1 MSKLCIAT
9 TQFACSWELGRNLDQ
24 AEQLVRQAAAQGAQV
39 ILLQELFAT
48 PYFCIEQDHKH
59 LALAEEYGNSRVLKR
74 FAALARELGVVLP
87 LSWFEKAGNAY
98 FNSLSVA
105 DADGR
110 LLGVY
115 RKTHIPNAIGY
126 QEKEYFS
133 PGDTGFRVWDTA
145 FGCLGVGIC
154 WDQWFPETARCL
166 ALQGA
171 EVLLFPTAIGSEPG
185 AATPGVGT
193 LDSRDHWQ
201 MCMRG
206 HAAANILPVVAANR
220 VGREVA
226 SNDPEL
232 AISFYGSSFITDHKG
247 KKLVEADRDSTGVL
261 VQTLDLPAMRE
272 ERLTW
277 GIYRDRRPEMYGP
290 LLGLDGRQTHVR
302 WTARGVHDE

>member
-1 MSKLCIAT
+1 MSMLTVAT
-9 TQFACSWELGRNLDQ
+9 TQMPCTWNLQHNLDQ

-48 PYFCIEQDHKH
+48 PYFCIEQHHKH
-59 LALAEEYGNSRVLKR
+59 LALAEEYQHSQVLKR
-74 FAALARELGVVLP
+74 FAALAAELGVVLP

-133 PGDTGFRVWDTA
+133 PGDTGFRVWDSA
-145 FGCLGVGIC
+145 FGRLGVGIC

-166 ALQGA
+166 ALMGA

-185 AATPGVGT
+185 ATE

-201 MCMRG
+201 MAMRG
-206 HAAANILPVVAANR
+206 HAAANILPVVASNR
-220 VGREVA
+220 VGLEA
-226 SNDPEL
+226 ATTDPEL
-232 AISFYGSSFITDHKG
+232 QMTFYGSSFISNHKG
-247 KKLVEADRDSTGVL
+247 KMLAEADRNTSGVL
-261 VQTLDLPAMRE
+261 VQQLDLAAMRE

-277 GIYRDRRPEMYGP
+277 GIYRDRRQEMYAA
-290 LLGLDGRQTHVR
+290 LLGLDGRQVNACWKTQ
-302 WTARGVHDE
+302 GD

>member
-1 MSKLCIAT
+1 MSRLIVAT
-9 TQFACSWELGRNLDQ
+9 TQMPCTWDLPGNLER
-24 AEQLVRQAAAQGAQV
+24 AEQLVREAAARGAQV

-48 PYFCIEQDHKH
+48 PYFCIEQQHQH
-59 LALAEEYGNSRVLKR
+59 LALAEEYAQSRVLQR
-74 FAALARELGVVLP
+74 FAALAGELGVVLP
-87 LSWFEKAGNAY
+87 LSWFERAGTAY

-115 RKTHIPNAIGY
+115 RKTHIPNAVGY

-145 FGCLGVGIC
+145 FGRLGIGIC

-185 AATPGVGT
+185 SAD

-201 MCMRG
+201 MTMRG
-206 HAAANILPVVAANR
+206 HAAANLLPVVAANR
-220 VGREVA
+220 VGHEVA
-226 SNDPEL
+226 TSDPAL
-232 AISFYGSSFITDHKG
+232 HMDFYGSSFICDHKG
-247 KKLVEADRDSTGVL
+247 RLLAEADRDSSGVL
-261 VQTLDLPAMRE
+261 LQPLDLAAMAE
-272 ERLTW
+272 ERRTW
-277 GIYRDRRPEMYGP
+277 GIFRDRRPEMYGP
-290 LLGLDGRQTHVR
+290 LLSLDGQHLHSR
-302 WTARGVHDE
+302 WNGREA

>member
-1 MSKLCIAT
+1 MSRLIVAT
-9 TQFACSWELGRNLDQ
+9 TQMPCTWDLPGNLER
-24 AEQLVRQAAAQGAQV
+24 AEQLVREAAARGAQV

-48 PYFCIEQDHKH
+48 PYFCIEQQHQH
-59 LALAEEYGNSRVLKR
+59 LALAEEYAQSRVLQR
-74 FAALARELGVVLP
+74 FAALAGELGVVLP
-87 LSWFEKAGNAY
+87 LSWFERAGTAY

-115 RKTHIPNAIGY
+115 RKTHIPNAVGY

-145 FGCLGVGIC
+145 FGRLGIGIC

-185 AATPGVGT
+185 SAD

-201 MCMRG
+201 MTMRG
-206 HAAANILPVVAANR
+206 HAAANLLPVVAANR
-220 VGREVA
+220 VGHEVA
-226 SNDPEL
+226 TSDPAL
-232 AISFYGSSFITDHKG
+232 HMDFYGSSFICDHKG
-247 KKLVEADRDSTGVL
+247 RLLAEADRDSSGVL
-261 VQTLDLPAMRE
+261 LQSLDLAAMAE
-272 ERLTW
+272 ERRTW
-277 GIYRDRRPEMYGP
+277 GIFRDRRPEMYGP
-290 LLGLDGRQTHVR
+290 LLSLDGQHLHSR
-302 WTARGVHDE
+302 WNGREA

>member
-1 MSKLCIAT
+1 MSPLIVAT
-9 TQFACSWELGRNLDQ
+9 IQMPCTWDLPGNLDR
-24 AEQLVRQAAAQGAQV
+24 AEQRVREAAAQGAQV

-48 PYFCIEQDHKH
+48 PYFCIEQQHQH
-59 LALAEEYGNSRVLKR
+59 LALAEDYADSQILKR

-87 LSWFEKAGNAY
+87 LSWFERAGTAY

-115 RKTHIPNAIGY
+115 RKTHIPNAVGY

-145 FGCLGVGIC
+145 FGRLGIGIC

-171 EVLLFPTAIGSEPG
+171 EVLLFPTAIGTEPG
-185 AATPGVGT
+185 AAD

-201 MCMRG
+201 MTMRG
-206 HAAANILPVVAANR
+206 HAAANLLPVVAANR
-220 VGREVA
+220 IGREVA
-226 SNDPEL
+226 TSDPAL
-232 AISFYGSSFITDHKG
+232 HMDFYGSSFICDHKG
-247 KKLVEADRDSTGVL
+247 RLLAQADCTSDSVL
-261 VQTLDLPAMRE
+261 LLSLDLAAMAE
-272 ERLTW
+272 ERRTW
-277 GIYRDRRPEMYGP
+277 GIFRDRRPEMYGA
-290 LLGLDGRQTHVR
+290 LLSLDGQRIHPHWNTR
-302 WTARGVHDE
+302 EA

>member
-1 MSKLCIAT
+1 MSLLRVAT
-9 TQFACSWELGRNLDQ
+9 TQMPCSWDLPGNLER

-59 LALAEEYGNSRVLKR
+59 QALAQPYPSSPILQR
-74 FAALARELGVVLP
+74 FAALAGELGVVLP
-87 LSWFEKAGNAY
+87 LSWYERAGNAF
-98 FNSLSVA
+98 FNSLTVA

-133 PGDTGFRVWDTA
+133 PGDTGFKVWDTA
-145 FGCLGVGIC
+145 FGRLGIGIC

-166 ALQGA
+166 ALMGA

-185 AATPGVGT
+185 CME

-201 MCMRG
+201 VAMRG
-206 HAAANILPVVAANR
+206 HAAANLVPVVAANR

-226 SNDPEL
+226 GSDKSL
-232 AISFYGSSFITDHKG
+232 SMVFYGSSFICDHKG
-247 KKLVEADRDSTGVL
+247 AMLTEADRASSGIWLHD
-261 VQTLDLPAMRE
+261 LDLAGMRE
-272 ERLTW
+272 DRLSW
-277 GIYRDRRPEMYGP
+277 GIYRDRRPQMYAP
-290 LLGLDGRQTHVR
+290 LLTLDGQHSLNPR
-302 WTARGVHDE
+302 A

>member
-1 MSKLCIAT
+1 MSLLRVAT
-9 TQFACSWELGRNLDQ
+9 TQMPCSWDLPGNLER

-59 LALAEEYGNSRVLKR
+59 QALAQPYPSSPILQR
-74 FAALARELGVVLP
+74 FAALAGELGVVLP
-87 LSWFEKAGNAY
+87 LSWYERAGNAF
-98 FNSLSVA
+98 FNSLTVA

-133 PGDTGFRVWDTA
+133 PGDTGFKVWDTA
-145 FGCLGVGIC
+145 FGRLGIGIC

-166 ALQGA
+166 ALMGA

-185 AATPGVGT
+185 CME

-201 MCMRG
+201 VAMRG
-206 HAAANILPVVAANR
+206 HAAANLVPVVAANR

-226 SNDPEL
+226 GSDESL
-232 AISFYGSSFITDHKG
+232 SMVFYGSSFICDHKG
-247 KKLVEADRDSTGVL
+247 AMLTEADRASSGIWLHD
-261 VQTLDLPAMRE
+261 LDLAGMRE
-272 ERLTW
+272 DRLSW
-277 GIYRDRRPEMYGP
+277 GIYRDRRPQMYAP
-290 LLGLDGRQTHVR
+290 LLTLDGQHSLNPR
-302 WTARGVHDE
+302 A

>member
-1 MSKLCIAT
+1 MSLLNIAV
-9 TQFACSWELGRNLDQ
+9 TQMPCTWNLAHNLDQ
-24 AEQLVRQAAAQGAQV
+24 AEQLVRDAAALGAHV

-48 PYFCIEQDHKH
+48 PYFCIEQDHRH
-59 LALAEEYGNSRVLKR
+59 LALAEEYQASHVLKR

-87 LSWFEKAGNAY
+87 LSWFEKAGNAF

-115 RKTHIPNAIGY
+115 RKTHLPNAIGY

-145 FGCLGVGIC
+145 FGRLGVAIC

-166 ALQGA
+166 ALMGA

-185 AATPGVGT
+185 AQA

-201 MCMRG
+201 MTMRG
-206 HAAANILPVVAANR
+206 HAAANILPVVASNR
-220 VGREVA
+220 VGHEVA
-226 SNDPEL
+226 GTDPAL
-232 AISFYGSSFITDHKG
+232 QMTFYGSSFICNHKG
-247 KKLVEADRDSTGVL
+247 KLLAEADRETTGVR
-261 VQTLDLPAMRE
+261 VHELDLSAIRE

-277 GIYRDRRPEMYGP
+277 GIYRDRRPDMYGP
-290 LLGLDGRQTHVR
+290 LLSLDGRSTNAR
-302 WTARGVHDE
+302 WNTQGV

>member
-1 MSKLCIAT
+1 MSPLIVAT
-9 TQFACSWELGRNLDQ
+9 IQMPCTWDLPGNLDR
-24 AEQLVRQAAAQGAQV
+24 AEQRVREAAAQGAQV

-48 PYFCIEQDHKH
+48 PYFCIEQQHQH
-59 LALAEEYGNSRVLKR
+59 LALAEDYADSQILKR

-87 LSWFEKAGNAY
+87 LSWFERAGTAY

-115 RKTHIPNAIGY
+115 RKTHIPNAVGY

-145 FGCLGVGIC
+145 FGRLGIGIC

-171 EVLLFPTAIGSEPG
+171 EVLLFPTAIGTEPG
-185 AATPGVGT
+185 AAD

-201 MCMRG
+201 MTMRG
-206 HAAANILPVVAANR
+206 HAAANLLPVVAANR
-220 VGREVA
+220 IGREVA
-226 SNDPEL
+226 TSDPAL
-232 AISFYGSSFITDHKG
+232 HMDFYGSSFICDHKG
-247 KKLVEADRDSTGVL
+247 RLLAQADCTSDSVL
-261 VQTLDLPAMRE
+261 LLSLDLAAMAE
-272 ERLTW
+272 ERRTW
-277 GIYRDRRPEMYGP
+277 GIFRDRRPEMYGA
-290 LLGLDGRQTHVR
+290 LLSLDGQHIHPHWNTRE
-302 WTARGVHDE
+302 A

>member
-1 MSKLCIAT
+1 MSRLTVAT
-9 TQFACSWELGRNLDQ
+9 TQFACSWNLDENLNQ
-24 AEQLVRQAAAQGAQV
+24 AERLVREAAAQGAQL

-59 LALAEEYGNSRVLKR
+59 LALAEEYGQSRMLKR
-74 FAALARELGVVLP
+74 FAALAKELGVVLP
-87 LSWFEKAGNAY
+87 LSWFERAGNAY
-98 FNSLSVA
+98 FNSLTVA

-133 PGDTGFRVWDTA
+133 PGDTGFKVWDTA
-145 FGCLGVGIC
+145 FGRIGVGIC

-166 ALQGA
+166 ALMGA
-171 EVLLFPTAIGSEPG
+171 EVLLYPTAIGSEPG
-185 AATPGVGT
+185 AAA

-206 HAAANILPVVAANR
+206 HAAANILPVLAANR

-226 SNDPEL
+226 TTDPAL
-232 AISFYGSSFITDHKG
+232 QMSFYGSSFITDHKG
-247 KKLVEADRDSTGVL
+247 KLLAEADRDSTGVL
-261 VQTLDLPAMRE
+261 VQSLDLAAMGE

-290 LLGLDGRQTHVR
+290 LLSLDGRQLNTR
-302 WTARGVHDE
+302 WNHPGV

>member
-1 MSKLCIAT
+1 MSLLTVAT
-9 TQFACSWELGRNLDQ
+9 TQFACSWDLSGNLDR
-24 AEQLVRQAAAQGAQV
+24 AERLVREAAAKGAQL

-59 LALAEEYGNSRVLKR
+59 LALAEEYGQSAVLQR
-74 FAALARELGVVLP
+74 FSELARELGVVLP
-87 LSWFEKAGNAY
+87 LSWFERAGNAY
-98 FNSLSVA
+98 FNSLAVA

-145 FGCLGVGIC
+145 FGRIGVGIC

-166 ALQGA
+166 ALMGA
-171 EVLLFPTAIGSEPG
+171 EVLLYPTAIGSEPG
-185 AATPGVGT
+185 ATG

-201 MCMRG
+201 TAQRG
-206 HAAANILPVVAANR
+206 HAAANILPVIAANR
-220 VGREVA
+220 VGEEVA
-226 SNDPEL
+226 TTDPEL
-232 AISFYGSSFITDHKG
+232 RMRFYGSSFITDHKG
-247 KKLVEADRDSTGVL
+247 QLLAEADRDTPGVL
-261 VQTLDLPAMRE
+261 VQRLDLGAMAE
-272 ERLTW
+272 ERLSW

-290 LLGLDGRQTHVR
+290 LLGLDGRQTHTHWQR
-302 WTARGVHDE
+302 QGA

>member
-1 MSKLCIAT
+1 M
-9 TQFACSWELGRNLDQ
+9 
-24 AEQLVRQAAAQGAQV
+24 
-39 ILLQELFAT
+39 
-48 PYFCIEQDHKH
+48 
-59 LALAEEYGNSRVLKR
+59 
-74 FAALARELGVVLP
+74 VLP

-98 FNSLSVA
+98 FNSLAVA

-145 FGCLGVGIC
+145 FGRIGVGIC

-166 ALQGA
+166 ALMGA

-185 AATPGVGT
+185 VVTSGVATSGVATSVVATSGVATPGAAA

-226 SNDPEL
+226 TTDPTL
-232 AISFYGSSFITDHKG
+232 SMSFYGSSFISNHKG
-247 KKLVEADRDSTGVL
+247 KLLAEADRDSSGVL
-261 VQTLDLPAMRE
+261 VQSLDLGAMRE

-277 GIYRDRRPEMYGP
+277 GIFRDRRPEMYGP
-290 LLGLDGRQTHVR
+290 LLGLDGRHVHAR
-302 WTARGVHDE
+302 WNNQGV

>member
-1 MSKLCIAT
+1 MSLLTVAT
-9 TQFACSWELGRNLDQ
+9 TQMHCTWNLQDNLDR
-24 AEQLVRQAAAQGAQV
+24 AEQRVREAAAQGAQV

-59 LALAEEYGNSRVLKR
+59 LALAEEYRDSRVLQR

-87 LSWFEKAGNAY
+87 LSWFEKAGNAF

-115 RKTHIPNAIGY
+115 RKTHIPNAVGY

-145 FGCLGVGIC
+145 FGRLGVGIC

-166 ALQGA
+166 ALMGA

-185 AATPGVGT
+185 AAA

-201 MCMRG
+201 MTMRG
-206 HAAANILPVVAANR
+206 HAAANLLPVVAANR

-226 SNDPEL
+226 TGDPEL
-232 AISFYGSSFITDHKG
+232 HMDFYGSSFISDHKG
-247 KKLVEADRDSTGVL
+247 KLLSEADRQTSGVW
-261 VQTLDLPAMRE
+261 VQTLDLAAMRD

-277 GIYRDRRPEMYGP
+277 GIFRDRRPEMYGT
-290 LLGLDGRQTHVR
+290 LLGLDGRQNSV
-302 WTARGVHDE
+302 WGQGGAR

>member
-1 MSKLCIAT
+1 MSRLIVAT
-9 TQFACSWELGRNLDQ
+9 TQMPCTWDLPGNLER
-24 AEQLVRQAAAQGAQV
+24 AEQLVREAAARGAQV

-48 PYFCIEQDHKH
+48 PYFCIEQQHQH
-59 LALAEEYGNSRVLKR
+59 LALAEEYAQSRVLQR
-74 FAALARELGVVLP
+74 FAALAGELGVVLP
-87 LSWFEKAGNAY
+87 LSWFERAGTAY

-115 RKTHIPNAIGY
+115 RKTHIPNAVGY

-145 FGCLGVGIC
+145 FGRLGIGIC

-185 AATPGVGT
+185 SAD

-201 MCMRG
+201 MTMRG
-206 HAAANILPVVAANR
+206 HAAANLLPVVAANR
-220 VGREVA
+220 VGHEVA
-226 SNDPEL
+226 TSDPAL
-232 AISFYGSSFITDHKG
+232 HMDFYGSSFICDHKG
-247 KKLVEADRDSTGVL
+247 RLLAEADRDSSGVL
-261 VQTLDLPAMRE
+261 LQSLDLVAMAE
-272 ERLTW
+272 ERRTW
-277 GIYRDRRPEMYGP
+277 GIFRDRRPEMYGP
-290 LLGLDGRQTHVR
+290 LLSLDGQHLHSR
-302 WTARGVHDE
+302 WNGREA

>member
-1 MSKLCIAT
+1 MSLLTVAT
-9 TQFACSWELGRNLDQ
+9 TQMPCSWNLQHNLDR
-24 AEQLVRQAAAQGAQV
+24 AEQLVREAAAQGAEV

-48 PYFCIEQDHKH
+48 PYFCIEQHHKH
-59 LALAEEYGNSRVLKR
+59 LELAEEYQHSHVLKR
-74 FAALARELGVVLP
+74 FANLAKELGVVLP

-145 FGCLGVGIC
+145 FGRLGIGIC

-166 ALQGA
+166 ALMGA

-185 AATPGVGT
+185 AVE

-201 MCMRG
+201 MAMRG

-220 VGREVA
+220 VGLEA
-226 SNDPEL
+226 ATTDPEL
-232 AISFYGSSFITDHKG
+232 QMTFYGSSFICNHKG
-247 KKLVEADRDSTGVL
+247 KMLAEADRSTPGVL
-261 VQTLDLPAMRE
+261 VQRLDLATMRE

-277 GIYRDRRPEMYGP
+277 GVYRDRRPEMYAP
-290 LLGLDGRQTHVR
+290 LLGLDGRQVNACWKTQ
-302 WTARGVHDE
+302 GV

>member
-1 MSKLCIAT
+1 MSPLIVAT
-9 TQFACSWELGRNLDQ
+9 VQMPCTWDLPGNLDR
-24 AEQLVRQAAAQGAQV
+24 AEQRVREAAAQGAQV

-48 PYFCIEQDHKH
+48 PYFCIEQQHQH
-59 LALAEEYGNSRVLKR
+59 LALAEDYAGSQVLKR

-87 LSWFEKAGNAY
+87 LSWFERAGTAY

-115 RKTHIPNAIGY
+115 RKTHIPNAVGY

-145 FGCLGVGIC
+145 YGRLGIGIC

-185 AATPGVGT
+185 AAD

-201 MCMRG
+201 MTMRG
-206 HAAANILPVVAANR
+206 HAAANLLPVVAANR
-220 VGREVA
+220 IGREVA
-226 SNDPEL
+226 TSDPTL
-232 AISFYGSSFITDHKG
+232 HMDFYGSSFICDHKG
-247 KKLVEADRDSTGVL
+247 SLLAAADRTTDGVL
-261 VQTLDLPAMRE
+261 LHSLDLAAMAE
-272 ERLTW
+272 ERRTW
-277 GIYRDRRPEMYGP
+277 GIFRDRRPEMYGP
-290 LLGLDGRQTHVR
+290 LLSLDGQRIHPHWNTR
-302 WTARGVHDE
+302 EA

>member
-1 MSKLCIAT
+1 MSNLTVAT
-9 TQFACSWELGRNLDQ
+9 LQMPCTWDLADNLER
-24 AEQLVRQAAAQGAQV
+24 AEQLVREAAARGGQV

-48 PYFCIEQDHKH
+48 PYFCIEQQHRH
-59 LALAEEYGNSRVLKR
+59 LALAEEYGQSRILKR
-74 FAALARELGVVLP
+74 FAALAKELGVVLP
-87 LSWFEKAGNAY
+87 LSWFERAGTAY

-133 PGDTGFRVWDTA
+133 PGDTGFKVWDTA
-145 FGCLGVGIC
+145 FGRLGVGIC

-185 AATPGVGT
+185 AAD
-193 LDSRDHWQ
+193 LDSKDHWQ
-201 MCMRG
+201 MTMRG
-206 HAAANILPVVAANR
+206 HAAANLLPVVAANR

-226 SNDPEL
+226 RSDSEL
-232 AISFYGSSFITDHKG
+232 HMQFYGSSFICDHKG
-247 KKLVEADRDSTGVL
+247 RLLAEADRDTTGML
-261 VQTLDLPAMRE
+261 LHELDLAAMAE
-272 ERLTW
+272 ERRTW
-277 GIYRDRRPEMYGP
+277 GIFRDRRPEMYGP
-290 LLGLDGRQTHVR
+290 LLSLDGQHLHSR
-302 WTARGVHDE
+302 WNSREA

>member
-1 MSKLCIAT
+1 MSMLTVAAT
-9 TQFACSWELGRNLDQ
+9 QMPCTWNLQHNLDQ

-48 PYFCIEQDHKH
+48 PYFCIEQHHKH
-59 LALAEEYGNSRVLKR
+59 LALAEEYQHSQVLKR
-74 FAALARELGVVLP
+74 FAALAAELGVVLP

-133 PGDTGFRVWDTA
+133 PGDTGFRVWDSA
-145 FGCLGVGIC
+145 YGRLGVGIC

-166 ALQGA
+166 ALMGA

-185 AATPGVGT
+185 ATE

-201 MCMRG
+201 MAMRG
-206 HAAANILPVVAANR
+206 HAAANILPVVASNR
-220 VGREVA
+220 VGLEA
-226 SNDPEL
+226 ATTDPEL
-232 AISFYGSSFITDHKG
+232 QMTFYGSSFISNHKG
-247 KKLVEADRDSTGVL
+247 KMLAEADRDTSGVL
-261 VQTLDLPAMRE
+261 VQHLDLAAMRE

-277 GIYRDRRPEMYGP
+277 GIYRDRRPEMYAA
-290 LLGLDGRQTHVR
+290 LLGLDGRQVNACWKTQ
-302 WTARGVHDE
+302 GV

>member
-1 MSKLCIAT
+1 MSNLTVAT
-9 TQFACSWELGRNLDQ
+9 TQFACSWDLKRNLDQ
-24 AEQLVRQAAAQGAQV
+24 AEQLVREAAAKGAHV

-59 LALAEEYGNSRVLKR
+59 LLLAEEYSQSGVLKR
-74 FAALARELGVVLP
+74 FAALAKELGVVLP
-87 LSWFEKAGNAY
+87 ISWYEKAGNAY
-98 FNSLSVA
+98 FNSLSMA

-115 RKTHIPNAIGY
+115 RKTHIPNAVGY

-133 PGDTGFRVWDTA
+133 PGDSGFRVWDTA
-145 FGCLGVGIC
+145 FGRLGVGIC

-166 ALQGA
+166 ALMGA

-185 AATPGVGT
+185 SAG

-226 SNDPEL
+226 STDAGL
-232 AISFYGSSFITDHKG
+232 SMAFYGSSFISNHKG
-247 KKLVEADRDSTGVL
+247 KLLAEADRDTTSVL
-261 VQTLDLPAMRE
+261 VQTLDLGAMRD
-272 ERLTW
+272 ERLSW

-290 LLGLDGRQTHVR
+290 LLTLDGKTINPR
-302 WTARGVHDE
+302 WNTQGL

>member
-1 MSKLCIAT
+1 MSLLTIAT
-9 TQFACSWELGRNLDQ
+9 IQMPCSWDLAHNLDQ
-24 AEQLVRQAAAQGAQV
+24 AEQRVREAAAQGAQV

-48 PYFCIEQDHKH
+48 PYFCIEQHHPH
-59 LALAEEYGNSRVLKR
+59 LALAQAYDDSAILRR
-74 FAALARELGVVLP
+74 FAALARELAVVLP
-87 LSWFEKAGNAY
+87 LSWFERAGNAY

-145 FGCLGVGIC
+145 FGRLGIGIC

-166 ALQGA
+166 ALMGA

-185 AATPGVGT
+185 CAS

-201 MCMRG
+201 MTMRG
-206 HAAANILPVVAANR
+206 HAAANLLPVVAANR
-220 VGREVA
+220 IGVEVA
-226 SNDPEL
+226 TTDRSLEM
-232 AISFYGSSFITDHKG
+232 SFYGSSFICDHKG
-247 KKLVEADRDSTGVL
+247 QLLVEADRDTAGIL
-261 VQTLDLPAMRE
+261 LHDLDLTAMAQ
-272 ERLTW
+272 ERLNW

-290 LLGLDGRQTHVR
+290 LLSQDGRHLNAR
-302 WTARGVHDE
+302 WHTSGDLA

>member
-1 MSKLCIAT
+1 MTFLTVAT
-9 TQFACSWELGRNLDQ
+9 TQMPCTWDLAKNLDM
-24 AEQLVRQAAAQGAQV
+24 AEQLVREAAARGAQV

-48 PYFCIEQDHKH
+48 PYFCIEQHPGH
-59 LALAEEYGNSRVLKR
+59 LALAEEYRHSAVLKR

-87 LSWFEKAGNAY
+87 LSWFEKAGNAF

-105 DADGR
+105 DADGQ
-110 LLGVY
+110 LLGIY
-115 RKTHIPNAIGY
+115 RKTHIPNAVGY

-145 FGCLGVGIC
+145 FGRLGVGIC

-166 ALQGA
+166 ALLGA

-185 AATPGVGT
+185 CAS

-201 MCMRG
+201 MTMRG
-206 HAAANILPVVAANR
+206 HAAANLLPVLASNR

-226 SNDPEL
+226 STDPAL
-232 AISFYGSSFITDHKG
+232 HMTFYGSSFICDHKG
-247 KKLVEADRDSTGVL
+247 AMLAQAERSSSTVLVER
-261 VQTLDLPAMRE
+261 LDLAAMRE

-277 GIYRDRRPEMYGP
+277 GIYRDRRPDMYGP
-290 LLGLDGRQTHVR
+290 LFTLDGGRVL
-302 WTARGVHDE
+302 A

>member
-1 MSKLCIAT
+1 MSMLTVAT
-9 TQFACSWELGRNLDQ
+9 TQFACSWDLDRNLDQ

-59 LALAEEYGNSRVLKR
+59 LALAEEYGNGPVLKR

-98 FNSLSVA
+98 FNSLAVA

-133 PGDTGFRVWDTA
+133 PGDTGFRVWETA
-145 FGCLGVGIC
+145 FGRLGLGIC

-166 ALQGA
+166 APMGA
-171 EVLLFPTAIGSEPG
+171 EVLLFPTAIANFTGYPTANARARAAVDPQMRDNPDLYPDEARYARLIPG
-185 AATPGVGT
+185 KDIPQRDMRARMRTWTNFKTATA
-193 LDSRDHWQ
+193 H
-201 MCMRG
+201 
-206 HAAANILPVVAANR
+206 
-220 VGREVA
+220 
-226 SNDPEL
+226 
-232 AISFYGSSFITDHKG
+232 
-247 KKLVEADRDSTGVL
+247 
-261 VQTLDLPAMRE
+261 
-272 ERLTW
+272 
-277 GIYRDRRPEMYGP
+277 
-290 LLGLDGRQTHVR
+290 
-302 WTARGVHDE
+302 

>member
-1 MSKLCIAT
+1 MSPLIVAT
-9 TQFACSWELGRNLDQ
+9 IQMPCTWDLPGNLDR
-24 AEQLVRQAAAQGAQV
+24 AEQRVREAAAQGAQV

-48 PYFCIEQDHKH
+48 PYFCIEQQHQH
-59 LALAEEYGNSRVLKR
+59 LALAEDYASSQVLKR

-87 LSWFEKAGNAY
+87 LSWFERAGTAY

-115 RKTHIPNAIGY
+115 RKTHIPNAVGY

-145 FGCLGVGIC
+145 FGRLGIGIC

-171 EVLLFPTAIGSEPG
+171 EVLLFPTAIGTEPG
-185 AATPGVGT
+185 AAD

-201 MCMRG
+201 MTMRG
-206 HAAANILPVVAANR
+206 HAAANLLPVVAANR
-220 VGREVA
+220 IGREVA
-226 SNDPEL
+226 TSDPAL
-232 AISFYGSSFITDHKG
+232 HMDFYGSSFICDHKG
-247 KKLVEADRDSTGVL
+247 RLLAQADCTSDSVL
-261 VQTLDLPAMRE
+261 LLSLDLAAMAE
-272 ERLTW
+272 ERRTW
-277 GIYRDRRPEMYGP
+277 GIFRDRRPEMYGA
-290 LLGLDGRQTHVR
+290 LLSLDGHHIHPHWNTRE
-302 WTARGVHDE
+302 A

>member
-1 MSKLCIAT
+1 MSLLTVAT
-9 TQFACSWELGRNLDQ
+9 TQMHCTWNLQDNLDR
-24 AEQLVRQAAAQGAQV
+24 AEQRVREAAAQGAQV

-48 PYFCIEQDHKH
+48 PYFCIEQNHKH
-59 LALAEEYGNSRVLKR
+59 LALAEEYRDSRVLQR

-87 LSWFEKAGNAY
+87 LSWFEKAGNAF

-115 RKTHIPNAIGY
+115 RKTHIPNAVGY

-145 FGCLGVGIC
+145 FGRLGVGIC

-166 ALQGA
+166 ALMGA

-185 AATPGVGT
+185 AAA

-201 MCMRG
+201 MTMRG
-206 HAAANILPVVAANR
+206 HAAANLLPVVAANR

-226 SNDPEL
+226 TGDPEL
-232 AISFYGSSFITDHKG
+232 HMDFYGSSFISDHKG
-247 KKLVEADRDSTGVL
+247 KLLSEADRQTSGVW
-261 VQTLDLPAMRE
+261 VQTLDLAAMRD

-277 GIYRDRRPEMYGP
+277 GIFRDRRPEMYGT
-290 LLGLDGRQTHVR
+290 LLGLDGRQNSV
-302 WTARGVHDE
+302 WGQGGAR

>member
-1 MSKLCIAT
+1 MTLLTVAT
-9 TQFACSWELGRNLDQ
+9 TQFACSWNLEDNLDQ
-24 AEQLVRQAAAQGAQV
+24 AEQLVREAAAKGAQL

-59 LALAEEYGNSRVLKR
+59 LALAQEYGKSTVLKR
-74 FAALARELGVVLP
+74 FADLARELGVVLP
-87 LSWFEKAGNAY
+87 LSWFERAGNAF
-98 FNSLSVA
+98 FNSLAVA

-145 FGCLGVGIC
+145 FGRIGVGIC

-166 ALQGA
+166 ALMGA
-171 EVLLFPTAIGSEPG
+171 EVLLYPTAIGSEPG
-185 AATPGVGT
+185 AAG

-201 MCMRG
+201 LTQRG
-206 HAAANILPVVAANR
+206 HAAANILPVIAANR
-220 VGREVA
+220 IGHEVA
-226 SNDPEL
+226 TTDPQLRME
-232 AISFYGSSFITDHKG
+232 FYGSSFITDHKG
-247 KKLVEADRDSTGVL
+247 KLLAEADPDTTGVL
-261 VQTLDLPAMRE
+261 VQRLDLAAMAE
-272 ERLTW
+272 ERLSW

-290 LLGLDGRQTHVR
+290 LLGLDGRQTHQHWQR
-302 WTARGVHDE
+302 QGG

>member
-1 MSKLCIAT
+1 MSLLNIAV
-9 TQFACSWELGRNLDQ
+9 TQMPCTWNLAHNLDQ
-24 AEQLVRQAAAQGAQV
+24 AEQLVRDAAALGAHV

-48 PYFCIEQDHKH
+48 PYFCIEQDHRH
-59 LALAEEYGNSRVLKR
+59 LALAEEYQASHVLKR

-87 LSWFEKAGNAY
+87 LSWFEKAGNAF

-110 LLGVY
+110 LQGVY

-145 FGCLGVGIC
+145 FGRLGVAIC

-166 ALQGA
+166 ALMGA

-185 AATPGVGT
+185 AQA

-201 MCMRG
+201 MTMRG
-206 HAAANILPVVAANR
+206 HAAANILPVVASNR
-220 VGREVA
+220 VGHEVA
-226 SNDPEL
+226 GTDPTL
-232 AISFYGSSFITDHKG
+232 QMTFYGSSFICNHKG
-247 KKLVEADRDSTGVL
+247 KLLAEADRETTGVR
-261 VQTLDLPAMRE
+261 VHELDLSAIRE

-277 GIYRDRRPEMYGP
+277 GIYRDRRPDMYGP
-290 LLGLDGRQTHVR
+290 LLSLDGRSTNAR
-302 WTARGVHDE
+302 WNTQGV